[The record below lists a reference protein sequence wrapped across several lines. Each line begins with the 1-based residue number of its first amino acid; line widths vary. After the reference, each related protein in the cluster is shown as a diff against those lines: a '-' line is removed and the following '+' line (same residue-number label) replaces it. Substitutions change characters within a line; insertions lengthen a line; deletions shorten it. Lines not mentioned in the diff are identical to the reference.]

1 MGKHRQGGRR
11 NSTRGKSKV
20 EEINPETRADDI
32 FEVEEVEAEE
42 DLGAGRRFDVRFN
55 ACDMARLSPV
65 HSLLSRSLSDIF
77 LCFVYVYAECG

>member
-11 NSTRGKSKV
+11 NAKRGKSKA
-20 EEINPETRADDI
+20 EEINPETRLDDI

-55 ACDMARLSPV
+55 ACDTECLSLV
-65 HSLLSRSLSDIF
+65 DEF
-77 LCFVYVYAECG
+77 LFVGVTLTYLYILYISV